1 MNSLVI
7 FFACFL
13 CCSPDVT
20 IDAGPAVSAEAAA
33 TMESLRKR
41 YQTAP
46 GMTLLANA
54 RWADSAG
61 DVVRM
66 ERARASIPPL
76 VTTP

>member
-7 FFACFL
+7 FLACFL
-13 CCSPDVT
+13 CGSPGVMIDAG
-20 IDAGPAVSAEAAA
+20 DAGPAISAEAAA

-61 DVVRM
+61 HVVRM
-66 ERARASIPPL
+66 ERA
-76 VTTP
+76 